1 MKQIEITKFLNSL
14 YPEELASSFDI
25 GKISLQ
31 FGSNNKEIKKVII
44 ALDGTSDVVNQAIDN
59 GCDLLI
65 THHPFMFSPLLSLNY
80 DSVLGQKMIKVLSNK
95 LNIFSMH
102 TNFDVGNNGM
112 NDILANLLGLTNIH
126 YIKDELDSSCL
137 MRIGDINEMKLSELA
152 DIVFEKFNLSGLKII
167 GNKDKKIK
175 TVGIV
180 GGSGSSEFN
189 NALRYKCDCF
199 ITGEIHHHIGLE
211 ALEQGI
217 CMIEVN
223 HAVEALFKETL
234 KKILNE
240 KFPELEIILA
250 VEKDPFE
257 IYTK

>member
-1 MKQIEITKFLNSL
+1 MKQIEVTKFLNNL
-14 YPEELASSFDI
+14 YPEELASSFDM

-44 ALDGTSDVVNQAIDN
+44 ALDGTTDVVNQAISN
-59 GCDLLI
+59 NCDLLI
-65 THHPFMFSPLLSLNY
+65 THHPFMFAPLLSLNY
-80 DSVLGQKMIKVLSNK
+80 DSVFGQKMIKVLSNK
-95 LNIFSMH
+95 LNVFSMH

-112 NDILANLLGLTNIH
+112 NDILAKKLELSDIH

-137 MRIGDINEMKLSELA
+137 MRIGNINEMKLSDLA
-152 DIVFEKFNLSGLKII
+152 DKVIDKLKQTSVKII

-211 ALEQGI
+211 AVEQGL

-223 HAVEALFKETL
+223 HAVEALFKENL
-234 KKILNE
+234 KDILHE
-240 KFPELEIILA
+240 KFPELEIMIA
-250 VEKDPFE
+250 DEKDPFE
-257 IYTK
+257 SYTK